1 VTRRFTLL
9 TVALVAAI
17 AFLVGLVV
25 AESLSPAASLTTA
38 ASAAR
43 PRPAASAGGATLLV
57 NFADI
62 AARVNPAVVN
72 IEAIVP
78 PEHLADRLPPGHPV
92 LPGTPDGPG
101 TGREGSVPG
110 EGGDDTDRG
119 SGSGFLLT
127 ADGEILTNHHVVEGA
142 ERLTVKLA
150 DGRSFRARVV
160 GGDPDTDVA
169 LIKIDGVSGLPVVRL
184 GDSSTL
190 RVGEWVCAIGNP
202 LAYEHTVTVG
212 VVSYLGRKLFD
223 ESLDNYIQTDAA
235 INFGN
240 SGGPLINS
248 GGDVIGIS
256 AAISSQANN
265 IGFAVPINQ
274 AREILDALR
283 QRGHV
288 TRGYIGVGLH
298 DVDADLQRSL
308 QLGPA
313 TGVLVEDVTPGTPGE
328 RAGLKR
334 YDLITA
340 VDGRTVASSES
351 LIRDVAARVPGTR
364 VTLRVRRDGR
374 ETTVPV
380 QLTERPA
387 RDESDGEPDAPK
399 RAAPP
404 RTRHDGIG
412 LTVQALTGQ
421 VTREFKLPAGLV
433 GVLVDTVD
441 PLSPADEAELQH
453 GDVIIEINRKSV
465 RTSSDYRQ
473 VAAAAR
479 PGDVLALYVYEPE
492 TGQRALRTIR
502 VERPQ

>member
-9 TVALVAAI
+9 TVALVATI
-17 AFLVGLVV
+17 ALLVGLVV
-25 AESLSPAASLTTA
+25 AGALSSMASLTTA
-38 ASAAR
+38 APAAR
-43 PRPAASAGGATLLV
+43 TKTAAASAGATVLV

-72 IEAIVP
+72 IEAIIP
-78 PEHLADRLPPGHPV
+78 PENLAERLPPGHPA
-92 LPGTPDGPG
+92 LPGPPDGHG
-101 TGREGSVPG
+101 NGREGDAPG
-110 EGGDDTDRG
+110 EGRGETDRG

-127 ADGEILTNHHVVEGA
+127 PDGEILTNHHVVEGA

-150 DGRSFRARVV
+150 DGRSFRARFV

-169 LIKIDGVSGLPVVRL
+169 LIKIDGVSGLPVARL
-184 GDSSTL
+184 GDSSAL

-223 ESLDNYIQTDAA
+223 ASLDNYIQTDAA

-240 SGGPLINS
+240 SGGPLIDS
-248 GGDVIGIS
+248 RGDVIGIS

-274 AREILDALR
+274 ARDILEALR
-283 QRGHV
+283 RDGHV

-298 DVDADLQRSL
+298 DVDEDLQRSL
-308 QLGPA
+308 QLGSA
-313 TGVLVEDVTPGTPGE
+313 TGALVEDVTPGTPGE

-340 VDGRTVASSES
+340 VEGRAVASSED
-351 LIRDVAARVPGTR
+351 LIRDVAGRAPGSRVM
-364 VTLRVRRDGR
+364 LRVQRDGR
-374 ETTVPV
+374 QAAVPV

-387 RDESDGEPDAPK
+387 RDEEGAEASAPRDA
-399 RAAPP
+399 AMP
-404 RTRHDGIG
+404 RPHHDGIG
-412 LTVQALTGQ
+412 LTVLDLPRPA
-421 VTREFKLPAGLV
+421 TRGVKLPAGLA
-433 GVLVDTVD
+433 GVLVEKVD
-441 PLSPADEAELQH
+441 PLSPADAAELQH
-453 GDVIIEINRKSV
+453 GDVVIEINRKPVPSAAA
-465 RTSSDYRQ
+465 YRQ
-473 VAAAAR
+473 MVAAAR
-479 PGDVLALYVYEPE
+479 PGDVLAIYLYEPE

>member
-9 TVALVAAI
+9 SVALVAAI

-25 AESLSPAASLTTA
+25 AGSFSPTASLTTA
-38 ASAAR
+38 APAVR
-43 PRPAASAGGATLLV
+43 PTTAPAGATVLV

-72 IEAIVP
+72 IEAIIP
-78 PEHLADRLPPGHPV
+78 PESLAQRLPPGHPE
-92 LPGTPDGPG
+92 LPVPKDGPG
-101 TGREGSVPG
+101 TGREDRGAD
-110 EGGDDTDRG
+110 GGPDESDRG

-150 DGRSFRARVV
+150 DGRSFRARFV

-202 LAYEHTVTVG
+202 LEYEHTVTVG

-223 ESLDNYIQTDAA
+223 ESLDDYIQTDAA

-240 SGGPLINS
+240 SGGPLLNS
-248 GGDVIGIS
+248 SGDVIGIS

-283 QRGHV
+283 RQGRV
-288 TRGYIGVGLH
+288 IRGYIGVGLH

-313 TGVLVEDVTPGTPGE
+313 TGTLVEDVTPGTPGE

-340 VDGRTVASSES
+340 VDGRKVTTSED
-351 LIRDVAARVPGTR
+351 LIRDVAARAPGTR
-364 VTLRVRRDGR
+364 VTLRVQREGR
-374 ETTVPV
+374 ETAVPV

-387 RDESDGEPDAPK
+387 RDEADGESEAPK
-399 RAAPP
+399 APAPP
-404 RTRHDGIG
+404 RPRHDGIG
-412 LTVQALTGQ
+412 LTVLDLTRQ
-421 VTREFKLPAGLV
+421 VARRFKLPAGLA
-433 GVLVDTVD
+433 GVLVEKVD
-441 PLSPADEAELQH
+441 PLSPADAAELQH
-453 GDVIIEINRKSV
+453 GDVIIEINRKPV
-465 RTSSDYRQ
+465 LTSSDYRQ

-479 PGDVLALYVYEPE
+479 PGDVLAFYLYEPE
-492 TGQRALRTIR
+492 SGQRALRTVR